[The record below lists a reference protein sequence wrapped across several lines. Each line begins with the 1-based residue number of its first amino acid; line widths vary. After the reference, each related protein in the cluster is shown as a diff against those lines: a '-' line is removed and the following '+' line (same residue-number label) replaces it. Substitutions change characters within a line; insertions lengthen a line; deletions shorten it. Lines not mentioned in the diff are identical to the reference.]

1 MIKTAFVASLLL
13 AGSPALAQPTQ
24 PATAAQPAQPA
35 TPATPA
41 SPAQPAPSTTTTS
54 TQDPM
59 TAPTST
65 TGGTTTSSTTT
76 TTTTTASTS
85 SDTVMATVEADWATY
100 DKNSNGSLSRA
111 ELETWLTALETAAGR
126 KPQGKSY
133 MAAAF
138 TKADADK
145 SKSVSKE
152 ELATFLKG

>member
-13 AGSPALAQPTQ
+13 AGSPALAQSTQ

-41 SPAQPAPSTTTTS
+41 SPAQPAPSSTTTS

-65 TGGTTTSSTTT
+65 TGGATSTS
-76 TTTTTASTS
+76 TTTTASTS

-152 ELATFLKG
+152 ELATFLRG

>member
-1 MIKTAFVASLLL
+1 MIKTAVAASLLL
-13 AGSPALAQPTQ
+13 AGAPALAQSTQ

-41 SPAQPAPSTTTTS
+41 SPAQPAPSTTTT

-59 TAPTST
+59 TAPTGT
-65 TGGTTTSSTTT
+65 TDGTTTTSTTT
-76 TTTTTASTS
+76 TTTATASTS